1 MMKLNRVLCNPS
13 LPKLLDEVG
22 ASKLDQYAKFKPSPL
37 SIAKFV
43 NSGRNSTSTSSFLFL
58 RKEIPVRLANII
70 KELDL
75 LPSSLQ
81 QQSSYSQIQDQHAQ
95 SFQDLL
101 QFEHKDNTNEVQTS
115 FAATLANVR
124 LRYMDTVPLMAE
136 AVRMMNLENKKEN
149 PSACIQYFLDR
160 LYMSRISVQMMINQ
174 HLLLYGEELQSCPN
188 HVGCIDPY
196 LDVTKV
202 VEDAFQDATFVCES
216 CYMDAPKLNLK
227 LVNNTDAIS
236 SIQFSYIPSHLFHI
250 LFELFKNAMRSTVE
264 HHSDADCLP
273 TVNCLVVKSSKDIT
287 IKVSDQGG
295 GLPRRDIEKLF
306 HYGESTA
313 DSNAKAGCTIMAGLG
328 YGLPM
333 SRLLTRYLG
342 GDLTLN
348 SVDGYGSD
356 ALVYLK
362 AYDED
367 AREVVPVLSKVAKQH
382 YKQIGRVQ
390 RDWTQ
395 DCPRIKH

>member
-1 MMKLNRVLCNPS
+1 MKLNRVLCNPS

-22 ASKLDQYAKFKPSPL
+22 GSKLDQYAKFKPSPL

-43 NSGRNSTSTSSFLFL
+43 NSGRNSTGTSSFLFL

-75 LPSSLQ
+75 LPSNLQ
-81 QQSSYSQIQDQHAQ
+81 QQSSYIQIQDQHAQ

-101 QFEHKDNTNEVQTS
+101 QFEHKDITDEVQTS

-136 AVRMMNLENKKEN
+136 AVRMMNMEKKKEKPN
-149 PSACIQYFLDR
+149 ACIQYFLDR

-174 HLLLYGEELQSCPN
+174 HLQLYGEDLAPSLN

-202 VEDAFQDATFVCES
+202 VQDAFQDATFVCES

-227 LVNNTDAIS
+227 VVNKTDAIS
-236 SIQFSYIPSHLFHI
+236 SIQLSYIPSHLFHI

-264 HHSDADCLP
+264 KHSDAERLP
-273 TVNCLVVKSSKDIT
+273 TINCLVVKSSRDIT

-295 GLPRRDIEKLF
+295 GLPRRNIQKLF

-313 DSNAKAGCTIMAGLG
+313 DSNARVDGTIMAGLG

-333 SRLLTRYLG
+333 SRLLARYLC

-348 SVDGYGSD
+348 SVDGYGTD
-356 ALVYLK
+356 ATVYLK
-362 AYDED
+362 ACEED
-367 AREVVPVLSKVAKQH
+367 AREVVPVLSKVAKHH
-382 YKQIGRVQ
+382 YKQLGKVQ
-390 RDWTQ
+390 KDWTQ
-395 DCPRIKH
+395 DRKI